1 MRSVLED
8 AFVPCYEVDAY
19 WKNMYMCVY
28 MYRCIHVNYMVLGW
42 TTGVDGATNGVDT
55 LTMKAS
61 VTTLTYCVLPNTCQ
75 ISNLKPCN
83 AEPLMHCE
91 CAVYCMYW
99 LSKGK

>member
-1 MRSVLED
+1 ME
-8 AFVPCYEVDAY
+8 
-19 WKNMYMCVY
+19 K

-42 TTGVDGATNGVDT
+42 TTGVDGATNSVDT

-61 VTTLTYCVLPNTCQ
+61 VTTLTSKHLSV

-91 CAVYCMYW
+91 CAVYCMYR